1 MEFLQDN
8 YQNLI
13 LIVGAVYPALIFLL
27 PPQIATKIS
36 LGIKIIKVVAQ
47 TLEKAQNTKSG
58 FSLEP
63 HLEENKTFTQK
74 SRN

>member
-1 MEFLQDN
+1 MDFLQNN

-27 PPQIATKIS
+27 PPQIATKIG

-47 TLEKAQNTKSG
+47 TLEKAQNTKAG
-58 FSLEP
+58 FTLDP
-63 HLEENKTFTQK
+63 HLVENKTFTQK
-74 SRN
+74 PRN